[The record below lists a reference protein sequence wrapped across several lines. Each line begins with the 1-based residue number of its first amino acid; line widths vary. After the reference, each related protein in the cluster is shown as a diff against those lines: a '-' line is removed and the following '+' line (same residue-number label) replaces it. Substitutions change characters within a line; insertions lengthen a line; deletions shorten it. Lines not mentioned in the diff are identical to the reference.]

1 MKNDDQPP
9 PDRDSSPAFD
19 LHAPVQVLLDQLR
32 QAWHMTPRRPIRVV
46 GRLHAARRPG
56 GERPLYFLEGLQ
68 HPETGEELRYPDDSN
83 GGAAK
88 AYVPVPDAELFNAA
102 QRPWLLAELELSSLE
117 HRSRHFNAHECTT
130 RRGSLQQLVAL
141 PADWSIT
148 LSGRQPLRL
157 VSEMAWVTLQE
168 QYMRRQAALEES
180 ARATEHQQRTHIQA
194 LELERARVVAER
206 DEAQQGAD
214 AAQRLRDEQEIAL
227 RTLRRALTQEEDE
240 MKQRLQRLSE
250 LMAERGQRLQA
261 MGLIDEED
269 LQALLPAVSEAALS
283 PAHDLEALLGGDYSR
298 IAPFVQA
305 RLWGKGMLFT
315 QSQLR
320 DFLALLRTHDMIVLA
335 GDSGA
340 GKTSLV
346 RCLAD
351 SVGGRCTVVPVKPNW
366 TSPEDL
372 LGYYNPLERS
382 YQSTPFLQAL
392 QAAQSEPDVPHFIC
406 LDEMN
411 LARVEHYFADF
422 LSLLEER
429 NEHPLIPLHAS
440 DEERHT
446 VVESGLFLTVEAEA
460 RARLSLPE
468 TTTIEDLLRHDQA
481 NALLHQLGGF
491 KGAESVLLHHARL
504 RRSLASSARTPTA
517 LRFPSNVRIIG
528 AVNIDDTTHYLSP
541 KVLDRV
547 HVLRFLNPVL
557 VDWDMVEAELETFD
571 ESALAQPLRL
581 PASVFGERQPYPPF
595 VRQDPD
601 AAFLAAIARE
611 QLDGLGVEFGMRAIR
626 QSMHYLQHAQA
637 AGIGPEA
644 ALNNVILH
652 KVLPKLMLDLGR
664 SSHDGRSRRDILV
677 ALRERLAAR
686 LAGLEPTA
694 VTESCVGAL
703 DRILAA
709 ADGNNGIANYWLR

>member
-1 MKNDDQPP
+1 MENDNQLPSA
-9 PDRDSSPAFD
+9 RDTSPTFD
-19 LHAPVQVLLDQLR
+19 LYAPAPVLLDQLR
-32 QAWHMTPRRPIRVV
+32 QAWHMPPGRPIKVV
-46 GRLHAARRPG
+46 GRLHARRSS

-68 HPETGEELRYPDDSN
+68 HAETGAELRYPDDRT

-88 AYVPVPDAELFNAA
+88 AYVPVLDAEHFDAGP
-102 QRPWLLAELELSSLE
+102 RPWLLAELELSPLE
-117 HRSRHFNAHECTT
+117 HRSRHFNAHECVT
-130 RRGSLQQLVAL
+130 RRGSLQPLVAL
-141 PADWSIT
+141 PPEWAIT
-148 LSGRQPLRL
+148 LSGRQPIRL
-157 VSEMAWVTLQE
+157 VSEMAWETLHE
-168 QYMRRQAALEES
+168 QHVQLQAVLETE
-180 ARATEHQQRTHIQA
+180 ARATERQRQVRIDA
-194 LELERARVVAER
+194 LTAERDRVTAER
-206 DEAQQGAD
+206 DEARKAAD
-214 AAQRLRDEQEIAL
+214 TARGLRDEQEHAL
-227 RTLRRALTQEEDE
+227 RLLRQVLTKEEDE
-240 MKQRLQRLSE
+240 MKRRLQKLSE

-261 MGLIDEED
+261 MGLLDAE
-269 LQALLPAVSEAALS
+269 
-283 PAHDLEALLGGDYSR
+283 DLEALLPATTAAPSAPAHDFEALLAGDYAR

-305 RLWGKGMLFT
+305 RLWRQGMLFT

-320 DFLALLRTHDMIVLA
+320 DFLALLRTHDMVVLA

-366 TSPEDL
+366 TGPEDL

-392 QAAQSEPDVPHFIC
+392 QAAQAEPEVPHFIC

-429 NEHPLIPLHAS
+429 GEPPLIPLHAA
-440 DEERHT
+440 DEERHA
-446 VVESGLFLTVEAEA
+446 VMESGLFLTIEAEA
-460 RARLSLPE
+460 RTRLGLPE
-468 TTTIEDLLRHDQA
+468 TATIEDLLCDEQA
-481 NALLHQLGGF
+481 NALLHKLGGF
-491 KGAESVLLHHARL
+491 KDAESVLLHHGRL
-504 RRSLASSARTPTA
+504 RRSLSASARTPTA
-517 LRFPSNVRIIG
+517 LRFPANVRIIG
-528 AVNIDDTTHYLSP
+528 AVNVDDTTHYLSP

-547 HVLRFLNPVL
+547 HVLRFRNPVL
-557 VDWDMVEAELETFD
+557 VDWDMVEAELEPFD
-571 ESALAQPLRL
+571 EAALAQPLRL
-581 PASVFGERQPYPPF
+581 TASVFGERQPYPPF
-595 VRQDPD
+595 DRQDPD
-601 AAFLAAIARE
+601 ASFLAAVARE

-626 QSMHYLQHAQA
+626 QSLHYLRQAQA
-637 AGIGPEA
+637 TGVGSEA

-686 LAGLEPTA
+686 LDGLEPMD
-694 VTESCVGAL
+694 VTESCVEAL